1 MSYSDII
8 SVRPEVLKGNL
19 EGIIDLQNLLDGH
32 VGAIEA
38 DAELFFEMTYPTSDI
53 RLVVEKLNQRFAEP
67 DNSSGLFLLEGYKGS
82 GKSHLALLIYH
93 LLVNHQL
100 ARKWLARFNLDLRAP
115 KDIKVHVFKFTDSP
129 IHTSLWDII
138 FKEMGYSGHKL
149 DNSPSLA
156 QWRDVLQKRR
166 IVLIFDELERGI
178 ASLPPA
184 IQQQNLSFLQ
194 MISEEA
200 RRNKEAACT
209 IVASIYDA
217 QREPGST
224 LQRIHPVEVKFS
236 HPDDRQN
243 IVLHRLFMQLP
254 QDHRKKIE
262 MVIHSFAN
270 YWRSQQI
277 RVDEK
282 YIERTLST
290 FPFSPELM
298 DLVLYHIPARGGFQ
312 GNRSALGF
320 LGALVKQTWG
330 KTQWITMANA
340 SLLNTSIRNRISD
353 LDSSQHIMQCA
364 QSDLNDLRELS
375 FCDEIIASA
384 LLGTL
389 AHSGHLPGLDEQEM
403 ARQVLTPGDDINRY
417 HGSLQALL
425 KLGTYFQ
432 VHEHKYYFDEREK
445 PGAKVEYHSLR
456 IDPDK
461 AIEFAFGR
469 WREELFY
476 YPKAVIHRE
485 IKRTRSELA
494 GLDARDLRFV
504 LSPKRLDDPIRH
516 ALLQG
521 MENQNRIILLE
532 PKQESFNI
540 FEQPDIIKWA
550 QRALAAR
557 DLALTTTES
566 ERKREYEKIER
577 DEIRYIVQAIRQAG
591 LLFISPQLSDDG
603 SGIIQFEVETLA
615 NAEKMED
622 VKNILQTQLYPRQ
635 IFEEHLQGHLN
646 GLLGKT
652 VRQIEGIYYKT
663 LGFPMLISRSMLY
676 EAVTNLCIHKKIGLQ
691 HTRDT
696 ACGRRPDLRG
706 DELLD
711 ATIVEPF
718 EDRKC
723 SPIDTAATSGEFV
736 PPPELS
742 DDLKTTSEVPQTGQD
757 FQSRSKIQTP
767 FTSSLGQLR
776 QEVAGRLLD
785 HADKQITDL
794 EFRIFAD
801 YRATDLGQ
809 YAQAL
814 RGVMSGAGDL
824 SLDIVIRKTGPF
836 SKAQVEQLVE
846 ALPVYQGA
854 TYKAEMSVL
863 DQGNGQNG

>member
-8 SVRPEVLKGNL
+8 TVRPEVLKGNL
-19 EGIIDLQNLLDGH
+19 EGIIDIQNLLDGQA
-32 VGAIEA
+32 GAIETN
-38 DAELFFEMTYPTSDI
+38 AELFFEMTFPTSDI
-53 RLVVEKLNQRFAEP
+53 RLVVEKLNQRFTKPE
-67 DNSSGLFLLEGYKGS
+67 NSAGLLLLEGYKGS
-82 GKSHLALLIYH
+82 GKSHLALLVYH
-93 LLVNHQL
+93 LLVNQPV
-100 ARKWLARFNLDLRAP
+100 AQRWLARFNLALQVPD
-115 KDIKVHVFKFTDSP
+115 DIEVHVFKFTDSP

-138 FKEMGYSGHKL
+138 FKEIGYAAPQL
-149 DNSPSLA
+149 ENSPSLA
-156 QWRDVLQKRR
+156 QWREALKQRR
-166 IVLIFDELERGI
+166 IVLIFDELERGM

-224 LQRIHPVEVKFS
+224 LQRIHPVEIKFS

-243 IVLHRLFMQLP
+243 IVLHRLFTQLP
-254 QDHRKKIE
+254 QELREKIE
-262 MVIHSFAN
+262 IVLQSFAN
-270 YWRSQQI
+270 YWRAQQI

-282 YIERTLST
+282 YIERALST

-298 DLVLYHIPARGGFQ
+298 DLVLFHIPASGGFQ

-330 KTQWITMANA
+330 KTQWITMADA
-340 SLLNTSIRNRISD
+340 SLSNTSIRNRISD
-353 LDSSQHIMQCA
+353 LDSSQRIMQCA
-364 QSDLNDLRELS
+364 QSDLNDLAELP
-375 FCDEIIASA
+375 FGDKIIAGA

-403 ARQVLTPGDDINRY
+403 ARQVLIPGEDINRY

-432 VHEHKYYFDEREK
+432 MHEHKYYFDEREK

-469 WREELFY
+469 WKEELFC

-485 IKRTRSELA
+485 MTRTRSELT

-504 LSPKRLDDPIRH
+504 LSPKRLDDPTRH
-516 ALLQG
+516 AILQG
-521 MENQNRIILLE
+521 LENQNRVIILE

-540 FEQPDIIKWA
+540 FEQPDIVKWA

-557 DLALTTTES
+557 ELALTATES

-577 DEIRYIVQAIRQAG
+577 DEIRYILQAIKQAG
-591 LLFISPQLSDDG
+591 LLFVSPQLGDEK
-603 SGIIQFEVETLA
+603 SGLIQFELENLPNSA
-615 NAEKMED
+615 NMEE
-622 VKNILQTQLYPRQ
+622 VKHYLQTQLFPRQ
-635 IFEEHLQGHLN
+635 ILEEHLQGHLS
-646 GLLGKT
+646 GLLGKS

-676 EAVTNLCIHKKIGLQ
+676 EAVTNLCIHKKIGLE
-691 HTRDT
+691 HTRDR

-711 ATIVEPF
+711 ATVVEPF
-718 EDRKC
+718 EDQKL
-723 SPIDTAATSGEFV
+723 SPIVTASPQGETV
-736 PPPELS
+736 PPSTPNDQPE
-742 DDLKTTSEVPQTGQD
+742 KTIEQPQAMEEAR
-757 FQSRSKIQTP
+757 SRIKIQTP
-767 FTSSLGQLR
+767 FTHSLGQLR
-776 QEVAGRLLD
+776 QEVAGRLLEY
-785 HADKQITDL
+785 AEKQIVDL
-794 EFRIFAD
+794 EFRIFAE
-801 YRATDLGQ
+801 YRATDLSQ
-809 YAQAL
+809 YSQAL
-814 RGVMSGAGDL
+814 RGVMSGSGDL
-824 SLDIVIRKTGPF
+824 SLDVVIRKTGPF
-836 SKAQVEQLVE
+836 SKAQIEQLVE

-854 TYKAEMSVL
+854 SYKAEMSVI

>member
-8 SVRPEVLKGNL
+8 NVRPEVLKGTL
-19 EGIIDLQNLLDGH
+19 EGIIDIQNLLDGQT
-32 VGAIEA
+32 GTIETNA
-38 DAELFFEMTYPTSDI
+38 DLFFEMTFPTSDI
-53 RLVVEKLNQRFAEP
+53 HLVVEKLNQRFAKPE
-67 DNSSGLFLLEGYKGS
+67 NSAGLLLLEGYKGS

-93 LLVNHQL
+93 LLANQSI
-100 ARKWLARFNLDLRAP
+100 AQKWLARFNLALQVPD
-115 KDIKVHVFKFTDSP
+115 DIKVHVFKFTDSP

-138 FKEMGYSGHKL
+138 FKKIGTTGHRL

-156 QWRDVLQKRR
+156 QWREVLKQRR
-166 IVLIFDELERGI
+166 IVLIFDELERGM

-224 LQRIHPVEVKFS
+224 LQRIHPVEIKFS

-243 IVLHRLFMQLP
+243 IVLHRLFTKLP
-254 QDHRKKIE
+254 QDQRNKIE

-270 YWRSQQI
+270 FWRSQQI

-282 YIERTLST
+282 YIERALST

-330 KTQWITMANA
+330 KTQWITMADA
-340 SLLNTSIRNRISD
+340 SLTNTSIRNRISD
-353 LDSSQHIMQCA
+353 LDSSQRIMQCA
-364 QSDLNDLRELS
+364 QSDLNDLRELAL
-375 FCDEIIASA
+375 CGEIISSA
-384 LLGTL
+384 LLGSL

-403 ARQVLTPGDDINRY
+403 ARQVLTPGEDINRY

-432 VHEHKYYFDEREK
+432 MHEHKYYFDEREK

-469 WREELFY
+469 WKEELFC

-485 IKRTRSELA
+485 MTRTRSELT

-516 ALLQG
+516 AILQG

-540 FEQPDIIKWA
+540 FEQPDILKWA

-557 DLALTTTES
+557 DLAMTTTET

-577 DEIRYIVQAIRQAG
+577 EEIKYIVQAIRQAG
-591 LLFISPQLSDDG
+591 LLFICSQLSDERT
-603 SGIIQFEVETLA
+603 GIIRFELETLP
-615 NAEKMED
+615 NAEKMEE
-622 VKNILQTQLYPRQ
+622 VKHVLQTQLFPRQ
-635 IFEEHLQGHLN
+635 IFEEHLQRHLS
-646 GLLGKT
+646 GLLGKS

-676 EAVTNLCIHKKIGLQ
+676 EAVTNLCFQKKIGLQ

-723 SPIDTAATSGEFV
+723 SPIDKATTSGEFLS
-736 PPPELS
+736 PSEPIDEPE
-742 DDLKTTSEVPQTGQD
+742 TTSERQQIEQD

-767 FTSSLGQLR
+767 FTNSLGQLR
-776 QEVAGRLLD
+776 QEVAGRLLN
-785 HADKQITDL
+785 HADKQIADL
-794 EFRIFAD
+794 EFRIFAE
-801 YRATDLGQ
+801 YRAIDLGQ

-814 RGVMSGAGDL
+814 RGVMSGTGDL
-824 SLDIVIRKTGPF
+824 SLDVVIRKQGPF
-836 SKAQVEQLVE
+836 SKAQIEQLVE

-854 TYKAEMSVL
+854 TYKAEMSVI
-863 DQGNGQNG
+863 DQGNG